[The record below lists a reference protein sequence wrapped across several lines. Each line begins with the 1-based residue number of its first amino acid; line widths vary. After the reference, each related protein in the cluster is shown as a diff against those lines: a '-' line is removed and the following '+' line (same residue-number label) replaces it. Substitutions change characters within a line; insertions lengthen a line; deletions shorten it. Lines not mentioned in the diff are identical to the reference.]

1 MRKKI
6 FDYSP
11 ENIIEANL
19 DLQTVQR
26 SLSKDYKIYAPKV
39 ETLICNKFI
48 SIYKNWDQNK
58 QENFI
63 KTIAGKVNFKKV
75 KNFFDE
81 KTRSSI

>member
-1 MRKKI
+1 M
-6 FDYSP
+6 
-11 ENIIEANL
+11 
-19 DLQTVQR
+19 
-26 SLSKDYKIYAPKV
+26 
-39 ETLICNKFI
+39 
-48 SIYKNWDQNK
+48 YKNWDQNK

>member
-1 MRKKI
+1 MRKKT
-6 FDYSP
+6 FNYSS

-26 SLSKDYKIYAPKV
+26 SLSKDYKIYSPKV
-39 ETLICNKFI
+39 ETLICSKFI
-48 SIYKNWDQNK
+48 SIYKKWDQSK

-63 KTIAGKVNFKKV
+63 KTIAGKVNFRKV

-81 KTRSSI
+81 KTRGSI

>member
-1 MRKKI
+1 MRKKT
-6 FDYSP
+6 FNYSS

-26 SLSKDYKIYAPKV
+26 SLSKDYKIYSPKV
-39 ETLICNKFI
+39 ETLICSKFI

-81 KTRSSI
+81 KTRSIK